1 MTRTLYIAIA
11 VVIVVIVAAVAIYY
25 SQTAGQK
32 PSPPLTTQ
40 PPPTTTTSTASTTQT
55 TSTAVQQCPQL
66 VILTRHPTAILNV
79 TRTLFLNSDVAKRY
93 GIKDLVFKN
102 PPASQWET
110 LIKQGGIDVAWGG
123 GPTLFNVLYQDGLLL
138 PLQGDEVKAAL
149 SQVPDAVA
157 GMPLKL
163 KGPDGNVYWVAWAI
177 SSFGITVNFDF
188 LNKTGLPTPRD
199 WSDLASF
206 TFGKALLQGYP
217 ATSIGDISRSTSST
231 RMAEIIL
238 QAYGWDRGWRIITLT
253 AANGKVWSSS
263 EDARD
268 AVIRGDSGAGWT
280 IDFYGYIA
288 QLQNPH
294 TKYIIPL
301 NTTVNGDPIAVVV
314 GTKCRQAA
322 EAFVAWVITD
332 GQRMVFDKSIN
343 RLPSNPNAFNTPEGQ
358 SRPDLKAV
366 YQQLQGIRAMNFND
380 SLAMSY
386 EQAIIYY
393 FVATIVQEQGDLQ
406 NAWKAILQ
414 AYYSGKINA
423 TTAQRLAAELGSPI
437 QFTVNGTTYTFTQQY
452 AQSINSRIA
461 KDAAFRDQM
470 IAIWRDA
477 ARKKYLAIIDEV
489 KSLTS

>member
-11 VVIVVIVAAVAIYY
+11 VVVVVIVAAVAIYY

-102 PPASQWET
+102 PPASQWEA

-188 LNKTGLPTPRD
+188 LNKTGLPTPHD

>member
-1 MTRTLYIAIA
+1 
-11 VVIVVIVAAVAIYY
+11 
-25 SQTAGQK
+25 
-32 PSPPLTTQ
+32 
-40 PPPTTTTSTASTTQT
+40 
-55 TSTAVQQCPQL
+55 
-66 VILTRHPTAILNV
+66 
-79 TRTLFLNSDVAKRY
+79 
-93 GIKDLVFKN
+93 
-102 PPASQWET
+102 
-110 LIKQGGIDVAWGG
+110 
-123 GPTLFNVLYQDGLLL
+123 
-138 PLQGDEVKAAL
+138 
-149 SQVPDAVA
+149 
-157 GMPLKL
+157 
-163 KGPDGNVYWVAWAI
+163 
-177 SSFGITVNFDF
+177 
-188 LNKTGLPTPRD
+188 
-199 WSDLASF
+199 
-206 TFGKALLQGYP
+206 
-217 ATSIGDISRSTSST
+217 
-231 RMAEIIL
+231 MAEIIL

-268 AVIRGDSGAGWT
+268 AIIRGDSGAGWT

-294 TKYIIPL
+294 TRYIIPP
-301 NTTVNGDPIAVVV
+301 NTTVNGDPIAVVNA
-314 GTKCRQAA
+314 TKCRQAA

-358 SRPDLKAV
+358 GRPDLKAV
-366 YQQLQGIRAMNFND
+366 YQQLQGLHAMAFND

-406 NAWKAILQ
+406 NAWKALLQ

-423 TTAQRLAAELGSPI
+423 TTAQRLAAELGAPL
-437 QFTVNGTTYTFTQQY
+437 QFKVNNNNTYVFTQEY

-477 ARKKYLAIIDEV
+477 ARNKYLAILNEIN
-489 KSLTS
+489 SLS

>member
-1 MTRTLYIAIA
+1 MATKTLYIVVA
-11 VVIVVIVAAVAIYY
+11 VIIIIVAALAIYY
-25 SQTAGQK
+25 TSKA
-32 PSPPLTTQ
+32 PPAATTTQ
-40 PPPTTTTSTASTTQT
+40 TTQTSATQT
-55 TSTAVQQCPQL
+55 TSTQGPTVAVQQCPQL

-79 TRTLFLNSDVAKRY
+79 TRTLFLNSDVAKKY

-102 PPASQWET
+102 PPASQWEA

-123 GPTLFNVLYQDGLLL
+123 GPTTFNTLYQDGFLL

-149 SQVPDAVA
+149 AQIPDSIA

-163 KGPDGNVYWVAWAI
+163 KGPDGQVYWVAWAI
-177 SSFGITVNFDF
+177 SSFGITVNLDF
-188 LNKTGLPTPRD
+188 LNKTGLPIPRD

-217 ATSIGDISRSTSST
+217 ATSIGDISRSTSSL

-238 QAYGWDRGWRIITLT
+238 QAYGWDNGWRIITLT
-253 AANGKVWSSS
+253 AANGKVWSTS

-268 AVIRGDSGAGWT
+268 AIIRGDAGAGWT

-294 TKYIIPL
+294 TRYIIPP
-301 NTTVNGDPIAVVV
+301 NTTVNGDPIAVVNS
-314 GTKCRQAA
+314 TRCRQAA

-332 GQRMVFDKSIN
+332 GQRMVFDPSIN
-343 RLPSNPNAFNTPEGQ
+343 RLPANPNAFNTPEGQ
-358 SRPDLKAV
+358 RRPDLKAV
-366 YQQLQGIRAMNFND
+366 YQQLLNMKAINFND

-386 EQAIIYY
+386 EQSITYY

-414 AYYSGKINA
+414 AYYSGKIDKA
-423 TTAQRLAAELGSPI
+423 TAERLAAQLGAPLK
-437 QFTVNGTTYTFTQQY
+437 FTVNGTTLEFTQQY
-452 AQSINSRIA
+452 AQSINDRI
-461 KDAAFRDQM
+461 KNDPAFRDQM

-477 ARKKYLAIIDEV
+477 ARQKYLQILKQV
-489 KSLTS
+489 SG

>member
-1 MTRTLYIAIA
+1 MSKSLYIAIA
-11 VVIVVIVAAVAIYY
+11 IVIIIIAALAVYY
-25 SQTAGQK
+25 SQTAGRPQ
-32 PSPPLTTQ
+32 PSQPTSQ
-40 PPPTTTTSTASTTQT
+40 PPPTAATSTTATAQPTSTT
-55 TSTAVQQCPQL
+55 VQQCPQL

-79 TRTLFLNSDVAKRY
+79 TRTLFLSSDVAKRY

-102 PPASQWET
+102 PPASQWEA
-110 LIKQGGIDVAWGG
+110 LIKQGGVDVAWGG
-123 GPTLFNVLYQDGLLL
+123 GPTLFNVLYQDGFLL
-138 PLQGDEVKAAL
+138 PLQGSEVKAAL
-149 SQVPDAVA
+149 SQVPDTVA

-163 KGPDGNVYWVAWAI
+163 KGPDGSVYWVAWAI
-177 SSFGITVNFDF
+177 SSFGITVNLDF
-188 LNKTGLPTPRD
+188 LNKTGLPIPRD

-268 AVIRGDSGAGWT
+268 AIIRGDSGAGWT

-294 TKYIIPL
+294 TRYIIPP
-301 NTTVNGDPIAVVV
+301 NTTVNGDPIAVVNA
-314 GTKCRQAA
+314 TKCRQAA

-358 SRPDLKAV
+358 GRPDLKAV
-366 YQQLQGIRAMNFND
+366 YQQLQGLHAMAFND

-406 NAWKAILQ
+406 NAWKALLQ

-423 TTAQRLAAELGSPI
+423 TTAQRLAAELGAPL
-437 QFTVNGTTYTFTQQY
+437 QFKVNNNTYVFTQEY

-477 ARKKYLAIIDEV
+477 ARDKYLAVLNEIN
-489 KSLTS
+489 SLS